1 MHLYLSVLYRD
12 LLLAVRRRRELAN
25 PLVFFVIVVSLFPLG
40 VSPERELLTQLA
52 PGVIWVTAL
61 LATLMSMDAMF
72 RSDYDDGSLEQLLLM
87 PGPKILLIG
96 AKITAHWI
104 SIGLPL
110 VLLAPVMSL
119 LLYFPPHAIGSL
131 MITLIIS
138 TPILSLLGAVGVAL
152 TLSLR
157 SGGILSSL
165 LILPFYVP
173 VLIFSTM
180 AINASA
186 ANLPVSGYYALLGAF
201 LIISILLI
209 PFAVVSALRVSY
221 N

>member
-1 MHLYLSVLYRD
+1 MHLFLSILRRD
-12 LLLAVRRRRELAN
+12 LMLAIRRRRELAN
-25 PLVFFVIVVSLFPLG
+25 PLVFFIIVVSLFPLG
-40 VSPERELLTQLA
+40 VSPDKALLSEIA

-61 LATLMSMDAMF
+61 LAMLMSMDTMF
-72 RSDYDDGSLEQLLLM
+72 RSDYEDGSLEQLLLL
-87 PGPKILLIG
+87 PGPKVLLIG
-96 AKITAHWI
+96 AKITAHWL

-110 VLLAPVMSL
+110 VVLAPVIAL
-119 LLYFPPHAIGSL
+119 LLYFPGHAIISL
-131 MITLIIS
+131 MVTLLIS

-165 LILPFYVP
+165 LILPFYIP

-180 AINASA
+180 AINAA
-186 ANLPVSGYYALLGAF
+186 ADNLPVSGYYALLGAF

-209 PFAVVSALRVSY
+209 PFAVVAALRVSFS
-221 N
+221 

>member
-1 MHLYLSVLYRD
+1 MQLYLSVLYRD

-25 PLVFFVIVVSLFPLG
+25 PLVFFVIVVSMFPLG
-40 VSPERELLTQLA
+40 VSPERDVLSGLA

-61 LATLMSMDAMF
+61 LATLMSMDTMF

-96 AKITAHWI
+96 AKITAHWL

-110 VLLAPVMSL
+110 VILAPIMSL
-119 LLYFPPHAIGSL
+119 LLYFPTHAIMSL
-131 MITLIIS
+131 VITLLIS

-180 AINASA
+180 AINAA
-186 ANLPVSGYYALLGAF
+186 TADLPVSGYYAILGAF
-201 LIISILLI
+201 LIMSVLLI
-209 PFAVVSALRVSY
+209 PFAVVSALKVSY

>member
-1 MHLYLSVLYRD
+1 MQLFYSILYRD
-12 LLLAVRRRRELAN
+12 LMLVVRRRRELAN

-40 VSPERELLTQLA
+40 VSPDQELLAKMA

-72 RSDYDDGSLEQLLLM
+72 RSDYDDGSLEQLLLL

-96 AKITAHWI
+96 AKITAHWV

-110 VLLAPVMSL
+110 IVLAPIMSL
-119 LLYFPPHAIGSL
+119 LLYFPTHAIGSL
-131 MITLIIS
+131 VITLLIS
-138 TPILSLLGAVGVAL
+138 TPILSLLGSVGVAL

-157 SGGILSSL
+157 TGGILSSL
-165 LILPFYVP
+165 LILPFYIP

-186 ANLPVSGYYALLGAF
+186 DNIPVSGYYALLGAF

-209 PFAVVSALRVSY
+209 PFAVVAALRISY

>member
-1 MHLYLSVLYRD
+1 MRLYLSVLRRD
-12 LLLAVRRRRELAN
+12 LLLAIRRRREMAN

-40 VSPERELLTQLA
+40 VSPEREVLSNLA

-61 LATLMSMDAMF
+61 LATLMSMDTMF

-96 AKITAHWI
+96 AKITAHWL

-110 VLLAPVMSL
+110 VVLAPIMSL
-119 LLYFPPHAIGSL
+119 LLYFPAHAIGSL
-131 MITLIIS
+131 VITLLIS

-180 AINASA
+180 AINASTA
-186 ANLPVSGYYALLGAF
+186 QLPVSGYYALLTAF
-201 LIISILLI
+201 LIVSILLI

-221 N
+221 K

>member
-1 MHLYLSVLYRD
+1 MQLFYSILYRD
-12 LLLAVRRRRELAN
+12 LMLVVRRRRELAN

-40 VSPERELLTQLA
+40 VSPDQDLLAKMA

-72 RSDYDDGSLEQLLLM
+72 RSDYDDGSLEQLLLL

-96 AKITAHWI
+96 AKITAHWV

-110 VLLAPVMSL
+110 IILAPIMSL
-119 LLYFPPHAIGSL
+119 LLYFPTHAIGSL
-131 MITLIIS
+131 VITLLIS
-138 TPILSLLGAVGVAL
+138 TPILSLLGSVGVAL

-165 LILPFYVP
+165 LILPFYIP

-186 ANLPVSGYYALLGAF
+186 DNIPVTGYYALLGAF

-209 PFAVVSALRVSY
+209 PFAVVAALRISY

>member
-1 MHLYLSVLYRD
+1 MQLFLSILNRD
-12 LLLAVRRRRELAN
+12 LLLAMRRRRELAN
-25 PLVFFVIVVSLFPLG
+25 PLVFFVIVVSMFPLG
-40 VSPERELLTQLA
+40 VSPEREVLTTLA

-61 LATLMSMDAMF
+61 LATLMSMDMMF

-96 AKITAHWI
+96 AKITAHWL

-110 VLLAPVMSL
+110 VLLAPIMSL
-119 LLYFPPHAIGSL
+119 LLYFPVHAIGSL
-131 MITLIIS
+131 MITLLIS

-173 VLIFSTM
+173 VLIFSTL
-180 AINASA
+180 AIKASTA
-186 ANLPVSGYYALLGAF
+186 GLPVSGYYALLGAF
-201 LIISILLI
+201 LIVSILLI
-209 PFAVVSALRVSY
+209 PIAVVAALKVTY

>member
-1 MHLYLSVLYRD
+1 MQLYLSVLYRD

-25 PLVFFVIVVSLFPLG
+25 PLVFFVIVVSMFPLG
-40 VSPERELLTQLA
+40 VSPEREVLTTLA

-61 LATLMSMDAMF
+61 LATLMSMDTMF
-72 RSDYDDGSLEQLLLM
+72 RSDYEDGSLEQLLLM

-96 AKITAHWI
+96 AKITAHWL

-110 VLLAPVMSL
+110 VVLAPIMSL
-119 LLYFPPHAIGSL
+119 LLYFPAHAIASL
-131 MITLIIS
+131 MITLLIS

-173 VLIFSTM
+173 VLIFSTL

-201 LIISILLI
+201 LILSLLLI
-209 PFAVVSALRVSY
+209 PIAVVAALKVSY

>member
-1 MHLYLSVLYRD
+1 MQLFLSVLYRD

-25 PLVFFVIVVSLFPLG
+25 PLVFFVIVVSMFPLG
-40 VSPERELLTQLA
+40 VSPEREVLTGLA

-61 LATLMSMDAMF
+61 LATLMSMDTMF

-96 AKITAHWI
+96 AKITAHWL

-110 VLLAPVMSL
+110 VILAPIMSL
-119 LLYFPPHAIGSL
+119 LLYFPSHAIMSL
-131 MITLIIS
+131 VITLLIS

-180 AINASA
+180 AINASTA
-186 ANLPVSGYYALLGAF
+186 DLPVSGYYALLGAF
-201 LIISILLI
+201 LIMSVLLI
-209 PFAVVSALRVSY
+209 PFAVVSALKVSY

>member
-40 VSPERELLTQLA
+40 VSPERAVLSQLA
-52 PGVIWVTAL
+52 PGVVWVTAL
-61 LATLMSMDAMF
+61 LATLMSMDTMF

-96 AKITAHWI
+96 AKITAHWL

-110 VLLAPVMSL
+110 VILAPLMSL
-119 LLYFPPHAIGSL
+119 LLYFPSHAIGSL
-131 MITLIIS
+131 MITLLIS

-152 TLSLR
+152 TLSLQ

-165 LILPFYVP
+165 LILPFYIP

-201 LIISILLI
+201 LILSILLI